1 MVENDRQG
9 VVQPQEVLTADR
21 RRSYTIGLPACD
33 SGSERRFPLTPEGAG
48 LLVDAGFSVR
58 LQEGAA
64 AAIHYTDMQYMRA
77 GADVTS
83 RDSALACDI
92 VLHLA
97 PVKAADVRRFK
108 RGAVLLTLLNDTCQ
122 DADAIKELLRRHV
135 TTIAIDRITD
145 KNGHTPFADILAEI
159 DGRAAMALCSSLLAR
174 PDHGKGIL
182 LGGVAGIIPCE
193 VTIIGSGIAACAAAK
208 SATGLGA
215 MVRMLDNDIYR
226 LREAGFRTGPG
237 VVTSAIHP
245 HVLENALRSA
255 DVVIATEV
263 NPRYTIGSGLVE
275 IMKKGVI
282 VMDLN
287 FDSAP
292 MFPSMRVLD
301 ITDADKTS
309 TVTRVCYTGIGN
321 AVPRTAAMALSNT
334 LLPLMRRI
342 SDCESATD
350 MVRLIPDVQPAV
362 VTFMGKAVNRR
373 IAKLAGLRHMDINL
387 LLNCC

>member
-1 MVENDRQG
+1 MVENDTHG
-9 VVQPQEVLTADR
+9 VVQPQDIQITDR
-21 RRSYTIGLPACD
+21 RRRLTVGLPTCNT
-33 SGSERRFPLTPEGAG
+33 SRERRFPLTPEGAA
-48 LLVDAGFSVR
+48 LLVDSGFSVR
-58 LQEGAA
+58 IEEGAA
-64 AAIHYTDMQYMRA
+64 ATIHYSDTQYISA
-77 GADVTS
+77 GAEVTS

-92 VLHLA
+92 VLHLSPIA
-97 PVKAADVRRFK
+97 TADSRRLK
-108 RGAVLLTLLNDTCQ
+108 RGALLLTLLNDTCQ
-122 DADAIKELLRRHV
+122 DSEAVKELLRRHV
-135 TTIAIDRITD
+135 TTIALDRITD
-145 KNGHTPFADILAEI
+145 KNGNTPFADILAEI

-193 VTIIGSGIAACAAAK
+193 VTIIGSGIAACAAAL

-226 LREAGFRTGPG
+226 LREARHATGPG

-255 DVVIATEV
+255 DVVLATEV
-263 NPRYTIGSGLVE
+263 SPRYTIGAELVD

-282 VMDLN
+282 IMDLN
-287 FDSAP
+287 YDSAP
-292 MFPSMRVLD
+292 MFPSLEIVD
-301 ITDADKTS
+301 ISGAAHKS
-309 TVTRVCYTGIGN
+309 QRSRVCYTGIGN

-334 LLPLMRRI
+334 LMPLMRRI
-342 SDCESATD
+342 ADCESATD
-350 MVRLIPDVQPAV
+350 TVRLIPEVRNAV

>member
-1 MVENDRQG
+1 MVDNDTHG
-9 VVQPQEVLTADR
+9 IVQPQEMQVADR
-21 RRSYTIGLPACD
+21 RRSLTIGLPACT
-33 SGSERRFPLTPEGAG
+33 SAHERRFPLTPEGAG
-48 LLVDAGFSVR
+48 LLVDAGFSVKI
-58 LQEGAA
+58 EKDAA
-64 AAIHYTDMQYMRA
+64 TAIHYTDTQYISA
-77 GADVTS
+77 GAEVTS

-92 VLHLA
+92 VLHL
-97 PVKAADVRRFK
+97 PPITSTDSRRLK
-108 RGAVLLTLLNDTCQ
+108 RGALLLTLLNDTCQ
-122 DADAIKELLRRHV
+122 DAEAVKELLKRHV
-135 TTIAIDRITD
+135 TTIAIDKITD

-193 VTIIGSGIAACAAAK
+193 VTIIGSGIAACAAAL

-226 LREAGFRTGPG
+226 LREAQRVTGAG

-255 DVVIATEV
+255 DVVLATEV
-263 NPRYTIGSGLVE
+263 SPRYTIGSDLVD

-282 VMDLN
+282 IMDLN
-287 FDSAP
+287 YDSAP
-292 MFPSMRVLD
+292 MFPSLEIVD
-301 ITDADKTS
+301 ISDIGQKRRNS
-309 TVTRVCYTGIGN
+309 RVCYTGIGN

-334 LLPLMRRI
+334 LMPLMRRI
-342 SDCESATD
+342 ADCESATD
-350 MVRLIPDVQPAV
+350 TVRLIPEVRNAV
-362 VTFMGKAVNRR
+362 MTFMGKTVNRR
-373 IAKLAGLRHMDINL
+373 VAKLAGLRHIDINL